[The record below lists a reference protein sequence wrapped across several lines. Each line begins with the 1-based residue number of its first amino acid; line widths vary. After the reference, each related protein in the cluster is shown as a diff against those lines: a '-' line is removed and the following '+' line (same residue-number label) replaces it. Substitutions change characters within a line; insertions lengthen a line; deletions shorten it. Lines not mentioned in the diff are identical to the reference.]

1 MNSSF
6 DDDDDNAFGAN
17 PFRSTGNSGSNDDGD
32 LLGMPNPQSTLPN
45 PSTLDPVSGFSGQL
59 DHMPPSQQQQQFQQ
73 QQHAQQQQQFQQQQ
87 SYNNLT
93 GSMDNARAN
102 INVNQNN
109 NNNNNNNNNGGGQY
123 GSNGSTGNNTNG
135 NAPFFRFPTWGS
147 CMACVRLDS
156 YTKYFDVD
164 TADVTARIRAAVTTF
179 WKPDQFRTAVLGEA
193 GTDAYKGP
201 DLYGPL
207 WVCMTLIFII
217 AVTSNLSA
225 YMHHAQKSSHSHH
238 SSSSSSS
245 GSANSTDS
253 SSGSGSG
260 AMDEQEFEY
269 DLHHLVRALTVVSSF
284 VFGVPTFFWMATI
297 CLGMPGVSLALWIC
311 CYGYSMVPY
320 QIAALLAWIPWE
332 IVEWFVLASATA
344 ASALL
349 VVRNLST
356 PLMQQDS
363 STHTKA
369 APLIMAMMG
378 AHVCFLFVL
387 KFTFYP

>member
-1 MNSSF
+1 MMNSSF

-17 PFRSTGNSGSNDDGD
+17 PFRSTSGSNDDGD
-32 LLGMPNPQSTLPN
+32 LLGMPNPTASLPN

-73 QQHAQQQQQFQQQQ
+73 QQQQQFQQQQ

-102 INVNQNN
+102 VNQ
-109 NNNNNNNNNGGGQY
+109 NNNNNNNNGGGQY
-123 GSNGSTGNNTNG
+123 GSNGNTDNTNS
-135 NAPFFRFPTWGS
+135 NSPFFRFPTWGG
-147 CMACVRLDS
+147 CMNCLRLES
-156 YTKYFDVD
+156 YTQYFDVD
-164 TADVTARIRAAVTTF
+164 TADVSARIKAAMTTF
-179 WKPDQFRTAVLGEA
+179 WKPDQFRTAILGEA
-193 GTDAYKGP
+193 GTDDYKGP

-225 YMHHAQKSSHSHH
+225 YMHHQQSSHAHHRSH
-238 SSSSSSS
+238 SSSSSS
-245 GSANSTDS
+245 GSNSTNTNND
-253 SSGSGSG
+253 GSG
-260 AMDEQEFEY
+260 AADEQEFEN
-269 DLHHLVRALTVVSSF
+269 DLHHLVRALTVVSTF
-284 VFGVPTFFWMATI
+284 VFGVPTFFWLATI

-320 QIAALLAWIPWE
+320 QMAALLAWIPWE

>member
-1 MNSSF
+1 MMNSSF

-17 PFRSTGNSGSNDDGD
+17 PFRSTSGSGDDGD
-32 LLGMPNPQSTLPN
+32 LLGMPNPLPN

-59 DHMPPSQQQQQFQQ
+59 DLPPPQQQQQFQQ
-73 QQHAQQQQQFQQQQ
+73 QQQQFQQQQ
-87 SYNNLT
+87 NQQMQQQYSNLS

-102 INVNQNN
+102 VNN
-109 NNNNNNNNNGGGQY
+109 NKNNNGAGQY
-123 GSNGSTGNNTNG
+123 GSNGSTDNI
-135 NAPFFRFPTWGS
+135 APGSSPFGRLPSWGS
-147 CMACVRLDS
+147 CMNCLRLDS
-156 YTKYFDVD
+156 YTQYFDVD
-164 TADVTARIRAAVTTF
+164 TADVSARLKAALTTF

-193 GTDAYKGP
+193 GNDNFKGP

-207 WVCMTLIFII
+207 WVCMTLIFMI

-225 YMHHAQKSSHSHH
+225 YMHHQIKSSHTHSH
-238 SSSSSSS
+238 SSSSS
-245 GSANSTDS
+245 NSTD
-253 SSGSGSG
+253 GSDGG
-260 AMDEQEFEY
+260 GTVAQEAFEY

-284 VFGVPTFFWMATI
+284 VFGVPTFFWLAAS

-311 CYGYSMVPY
+311 VYGYSMVPY
-320 QIAALLAWIPWE
+320 QVAALLAWIPWE
-332 IVEWFVLASATA
+332 IVEWLVLGIATGC
-344 ASALL
+344 SVLL

-369 APLIMAMMG
+369 APLIMAIMG
-378 AHVCFLFVL
+378 AHVFFLFVL

>member
-1 MNSSF
+1 MMNSSF

-17 PFRSTGNSGSNDDGD
+17 PFRSTNSGSGDEGD
-32 LLGMPNPQSTLPN
+32 LLGTPNPTTQSTQHTLPN

-59 DHMPPSQQQQQFQQ
+59 DNMLPSPQQQQFQQ
-73 QQHAQQQQQFQQQQ
+73 QQQQQQQQQFQQQQ

-102 INVNQNN
+102 VNN
-109 NNNNNNNNNGGGQY
+109 NQNNNNNNGGGQY
-123 GSNGSTGNNTNG
+123 GSNGNTGNNNTNG
-135 NAPFFRFPTWGS
+135 NASFFRLPTWGS

-156 YTKYFDVD
+156 YTQYFDVD
-164 TADVTARIRAAVTTF
+164 TADVNARIRAAVTTF

-193 GTDAYKGP
+193 GNDAYKGP

-207 WVCMTLIFII
+207 WVCMTLIFLI

-225 YMHHAQKSSHSHH
+225 YMHHAQKSSHAHH
-238 SSSSSSS
+238 SSSSSS
-245 GSANSTDS
+245 GSSNSTD
-253 SSGSGSG
+253 SGSGSG
-260 AMDEQEFEY
+260 AAQEQEFEY